1 MPTLNGSS
9 FRVAAPWDVI
19 RPLDRPLVKEDVQT
33 HGPVLPW
40 ITAQTTRCSMMTIR
54 GTPRCVLPYL
64 IPQTK
69 GTTSRLVLAWAFFA
83 PLIGI
88 REVGAV
94 LPTATVEELT
104 GAYDPLLDVVI
115 SDVDLADMERREVY
129 LFINAHKRS
138 CQFEDGTLGKVLRIH
153 PRHVAVAPADTPVHA
168 FSPDLAD
175 FPSN

>member
-1 MPTLNGSS
+1 MPTSNGISY
-9 FRVAAPWDVI
+9 RVAAPWDI
-19 RPLDRPLVKEDVQT
+19 IHPLDRPLGENDLQS

-40 ITAQTTRCSMMTIR
+40 LTANRRTSMIMIR
-54 GTPRCVLPYL
+54 GTRRCVLPYL
-64 IPQTK
+64 IPQTN
-69 GTTSRLVLAWAFFA
+69 GTTSRLMLAWAFVA
-83 PLIGI
+83 PLVGI

-94 LPTATVEELT
+94 LPTATVERLT

-168 FSPDLAD
+168 FSPDFAD
-175 FPSN
+175 SFIP